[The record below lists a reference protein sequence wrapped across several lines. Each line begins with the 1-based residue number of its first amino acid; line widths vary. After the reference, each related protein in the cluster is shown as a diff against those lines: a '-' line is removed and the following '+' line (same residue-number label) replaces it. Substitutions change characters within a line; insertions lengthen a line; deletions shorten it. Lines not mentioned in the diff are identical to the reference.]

1 MSIPERNSAHE
12 ECRNEVVQLF
22 AFKGFGRVGM
32 RELATCFGISAGS
45 VYYHY
50 PSKQHLLFDLIEEF
64 QDAALNAIS
73 CIEQKKLNV
82 REKIQ
87 ELIRAHLDLHQE
99 FPLRHGLMER
109 EFFCLNIDH
118 QEIVNVKRIQYE
130 HKLIS
135 YLKLSEKPGDPQAE
149 IIATIISKLLN
160 NAKDWVERDNPNEQ
174 KRSEILN
181 RFLTDSI
188 SHLLVSNPRT
198 HTRPADS

>member
-12 ECRNEVVQLF
+12 ECRNEVVHLF
-22 AFKGFGRVGM
+22 AFKGFSGVGM

-64 QDAALNAIS
+64 QDAALNAIT

-87 ELIRAHLDLHQE
+87 ELIRTHLDLHQE
-99 FPLRHGLMER
+99 FPLRHRLMER
-109 EFFCLNIDH
+109 EFSSLNIDH
-118 QEIVNVKRIQYE
+118 QKMVDHKRIQYE

-135 YLKLSEKPGDPQAE
+135 YLKLPEKPCEPQDE
-149 IIATIISKLLN
+149 IIAAIISKLLN
-160 NAKDWVERDNPNEQ
+160 IAKDWVERDNLNEK

-188 SHLLVSNPRT
+188 SHLLITKPRT
-198 HTRPADS
+198 HTRLAES